1 MPGSVFVGQDRNR
14 VMALMQ
20 QLLRRNVPPEV
31 LREKAKLRQVRRNQI
46 RSNWDMYLLCAIPVA
61 LILVFNYIPMYGNV
75 IAFKRFIPGAGIWG
89 SEWVGF
95 DNFRRFLTSFKFAW
109 ILRNT
114 FVLNV
119 YFLFAGFPIPI
130 ILALLI
136 HYCPM
141 PKYRKMVQMTT
152 YIPHFISTVVM
163 VGIIFKLFTP
173 RYGIINKVLFNIGLD
188 VVPQFL
194 GSTAWFPHV
203 YVWTGIWQNMGWGT
217 IIFLAALS
225 GVDDSLHD
233 SALVDGANMFRR
245 MWHIDLATIAP
256 IIVILLILRSGSMLQ
271 IGFEKIFLMQNNLN
285 IRASEVI
292 STYVY
297 KIGIVSPY
305 PNFSYAAAIGLFQN
319 GISFVLLII
328 VNRIAKRLGNTSLW

>member
-1 MPGSVFVGQDRNR
+1 MALLQRVQKKNRTPDEIELRAKLKRVRRNR
-14 VMALMQ
+14 V
-20 QLLRRNVPPEV
+20 
-31 LREKAKLRQVRRNQI
+31 
-46 RSNWDMYLLCAIPVA
+46 RSNWDMYILCAIPVA
-61 LILVFNYIPMYGNV
+61 LILMFNYIPMYGNI
-75 IAFKRFIPGAGIWG
+75 IAFKRFQPGFGIWG
-89 SEWVGF
+89 SEWVGL
-95 DNFRRFLTSFKFAW
+95 DNFARFLRSYKFVR

-119 YFLFAGFPIPI
+119 YSLLAGFPIPI

-141 PKYRKMVQMTT
+141 PNYRRMVQMAT

-163 VGIIFKLFTP
+163 VGIIYKLFTP
-173 RYGIINKVLFNIGLD
+173 RYGIIHATLTNIGFTN
-188 VVPQFL
+188 VPQFL
-194 GSTAWFPHV
+194 ASPIWFSHL

-217 IIFLAALS
+217 IIYLAALA

-245 MWHIDLATIAP
+245 MWHIDLPTILP

-271 IGFEKIFLMQNNLN
+271 VGFEKIFLMQNNLN
-285 IRASEVI
+285 ISASEVI

-297 KIGIVSPY
+297 KIGLASSY

-319 GISFVLLII
+319 GISFVLLIT
-328 VNRIAKRLGNTSLW
+328 VNRIARKLGDTSLW

>member
-1 MPGSVFVGQDRNR
+1 
-14 VMALMQ
+14 
-20 QLLRRNVPPEV
+20 
-31 LREKAKLRQVRRNQI
+31 
-46 RSNWDMYLLCAIPVA
+46 MYILCLFP
-61 LILVFNYIPMYGNV
+61 ILAVVVFNYIPMYGNI
-75 IAFKRFIPGAGIWG
+75 IAFKRFVPGMGIWS

-95 DNFRRFLTSFKFAW
+95 DNFTRFLKSYKFAW

-114 FVLNV
+114 FLLNV
-119 YFLFAGFPIPI
+119 YSLLAGFPVPI

-141 PKYRKMVQMTT
+141 PKYRRAVQMTT

-173 RYGIINKVLFNIGLD
+173 RYGIISAALMKLGFSRL
-188 VVPQFL
+188 PPFL
-194 GSTAWFPHV
+194 ASPTWFPHL
-203 YVWTGIWQNMGWGT
+203 YVWTGVWQNMGWGT
-217 IIFLAALS
+217 IIYLAALA

-233 SALVDGANMFRR
+233 SALVDGANLFRR
-245 MWHIDLATIAP
+245 MWHIDIATILP

-297 KIGIVSPY
+297 KIGIAAAY
-305 PNFSYAAAIGLFQN
+305 PNLSYAAAIGLFQN
-319 GISFVLLII
+319 VISFVLLVL
-328 VNRIAKRLGNTSLW
+328 VNRIARKLGGASLW